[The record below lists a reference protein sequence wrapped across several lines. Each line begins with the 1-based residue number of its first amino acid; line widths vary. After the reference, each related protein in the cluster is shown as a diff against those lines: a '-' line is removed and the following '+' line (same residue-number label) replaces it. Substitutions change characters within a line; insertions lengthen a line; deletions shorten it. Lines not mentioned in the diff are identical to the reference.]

1 VELYPKIVKI
11 YSSLFNN
18 QIDYSSEVVRE
29 VSSYL
34 TVEELLTRSIDIQ
47 KADLPGK
54 RVYYKTIE
62 MVKWEPIPDLDYMF
76 SELTTDVVIFVVYI
90 DLSIEETFK
99 KHHIRIP
106 KHISE
111 INVGDYLKF
120 TDPQTKV

>member
-11 YSSLFNN
+11 YSSMFNN

-47 KADLPGK
+47 KADLTGK
-54 RVYYKTIE
+54 KVYYKTIG

-76 SELTTDVVIFVVYI
+76 S
-90 DLSIEETFK
+90 
-99 KHHIRIP
+99 
-106 KHISE
+106 
-111 INVGDYLKF
+111 
-120 TDPQTKV
+120 